1 MKTFFRAAK
10 FELGN
15 RKIGTTW
22 SARKLTVFSDIIFRE
37 ENVSYWFQKAVTQ
50 KENYHLKIKIRDNTP
65 QNHSYVAKSVLN
77 RDRILPS
84 LTCCKYSRLLAN
96 LCTEIFD

>member
-10 FELGN
+10 FELRN

-22 SARKLTVFSDIIFRE
+22 SAWKLTVFSDIIFRE

-50 KENYHLKIKIRDNTP
+50 KENYHLKILGLSRYQFQIN
-65 QNHSYVAKSVLN
+65 
-77 RDRILPS
+77 S
-84 LTCCKYSRLLAN
+84 LHK
-96 LCTEIFD
+96 